1 MVGASPS
8 TTSNTS
14 SGINVCVGGYDG
26 SVAGLTL
33 SSDETTALSLR
44 LNFAYD
50 SHVSAVRSAA
60 LHGSTLVTG
69 GTDETIRIY
78 DLSRRVE
85 VGTLMLHDG
94 TINALHFAN
103 DAGRELLF
111 AASDDSSISVCRVSD
126 WECLKKLSGHQAPVL
141 DVAVHPSAQLA
152 LSVAKDRSLF
162 MWNLVRG
169 RIAFSA
175 KTKERP
181 ATKVMWAPGGNKY
194 LLASGD
200 MVSLSHVEKKGS
212 SSFKHS
218 RDVLCAEFMDVNTFF
233 TGGEEKVVRMWDS
246 RSSKKSDLLFEHG
259 KRVKD
264 VQLVENLLLSADA
277 GGEIK
282 VWDIRKQG
290 SPRIETALGDG
301 KLRLT
306 CMVSAS
312 EVKPISGEHT
322 VEETKLNQDVDQEAG
337 RGQTSRGKKARGNT
351 KRKWIDET
359 EHKRTD
365 TASQRKRKKRKLQKS
380 PEENATTSQHSDE
393 VIPKESTISN
403 EDNNTKEDS
412 LQDET
417 ESPGKRKIHQKDI
430 ASQKKR
436 KKRKHQT

>member
-1 MVGASPS
+1 MVGAGQN
-8 TTSNTS
+8 TTPDPS
-14 SGINVCVGGYDG
+14 SGINVCIGGYDG

-50 SHVSAVRSAA
+50 AHVSAVRSAA

-111 AASDDSSISVCRVSD
+111 SASDDFSISVCRVSD

-181 ATKVMWAPGGNKY
+181 ATKVMWAPDGNKY

-246 RSSKKSDLLFEHG
+246 RSSKKNDLLLEHG

-290 SPRIETALGDG
+290 TPRIETALGDG
-301 KLRLT
+301 GLRLT

-312 EVKPISGEHT
+312 EVKPNYGEPT
-322 VEETKLNQDVDQEAG
+322 AEEARLHKNVDQEAG
-337 RGQTSRGKKARGNT
+337 RGQTGHGKRARGKN
-351 KRKWIDET
+351 KRKGVDET
-359 EHKRTD
+359 EDKRTD

-380 PEENATTSQHSDE
+380 LEENPTASEHLSEAVPRENTTD
-393 VIPKESTISN
+393 KEEN
-403 EDNNTKEDS
+403 
-412 LQDET
+412 DET
-417 ESPGKRKIHQKDI
+417 EDKVQDEVQSPGKRRVPQKDN